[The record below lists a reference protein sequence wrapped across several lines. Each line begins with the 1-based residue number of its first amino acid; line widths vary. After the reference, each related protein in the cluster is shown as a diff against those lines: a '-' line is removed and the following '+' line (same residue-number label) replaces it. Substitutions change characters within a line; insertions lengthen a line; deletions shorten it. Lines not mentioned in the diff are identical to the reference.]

1 MDPYPATFVI
11 QCTSYI
17 LLHPVDVN
25 ITVSRTAPLYSG
37 GSLTFTC
44 TVTLDRSLDNDERV
58 VIEWSG
64 PRDISG
70 ERYLTIP
77 ASGSSTTY
85 TGSLTIRPLTDL
97 DDGTY
102 TCTVTVTGT
111 SDTQQ
116 TSDIAEI
123 IVMGE

>member
-1 MDPYPATFVI
+1 MYLIYLFLI
-11 QCTSYI
+11 
-17 LLHPVDVN
+17 PVPQPDVN
-25 ITVSRTAPLYSG
+25 ITLSRTAPLYTG
-37 GSLTFTC
+37 GSLTLTC
-44 TVTLDRSLDNDERV
+44 NVMFNHNLDNDVRV

-77 ASGSSTTY
+77 ASGSSTTS

-111 SDTQQ
+111 SNAQQ
-116 TSDIAEI
+116 TKASDTAEI

>member
-1 MDPYPATFVI
+1 M
-11 QCTSYI
+11 
-17 LLHPVDVN
+17 N
-25 ITVSRTAPLYSG
+25 ITVSRTTPLYSG

-44 TVTLDRSLDNDERV
+44 TVTLDRNLYNGERV
-58 VIEWSG
+58 VIQWSG

-70 ERYLTIP
+70 ERYSTIP
-77 ASGSSTTY
+77 ASGSDTTY
-85 TGSLTIRPLTDL
+85 TGSLTIRPLVDL

-102 TCTVTVTGT
+102 TCTVTVIGR
-111 SDTQQ
+111 SNTQQ